1 LFAQS
6 TLPPIRRAKAM
17 ARKALKERI
26 VTVPQVKEAL
36 DAIGEEQLDQFQRR
50 SLDYATKFTK
60 VDPDKVDLII
70 KEFVE
75 TFEVDKE
82 EAVQI
87 VNAMPESIQE
97 IRVFL
102 AGGRKIIETSKLE
115 KILSFLDKYRK
126 KE

>member
-1 LFAQS
+1 L
-6 TLPPIRRAKAM
+6 

-36 DAIGEEQLDQFQRR
+36 ESIGEEQLDQLQRR

-60 VDPDKVDLII
+60 TDSIAIDTVLNELVE
-70 KEFVE
+70 EFE
-75 TFEVDKE
+75 MEEE

-87 VNAMPESIQE
+87 LNAMPESIQE

-115 KILSFLDKYRK
+115 KILVFLNKYRK